1 MPSSSLPNNSMQA
14 KQKLLRIGVDTG
26 GTFTDFALYKNNALI
41 THKVLSTPDS
51 PEQAILQGI
60 DELGLKEQC
69 QTGKLL
75 VIHGSTVATNAAL
88 ENKGAKTLFV
98 TNKGLEDILTIGRQ
112 NRPDI
117 YDLKPI
123 KHAPPVPTNL
133 CSSVSGRM
141 DYQGEEIQS
150 LGADDIAQLISKIK
164 MEKPASIAICLLF
177 SYLNPDHENRIKEV
191 LGTDYFV
198 STSNEVLPEIGEYER
213 GIATWLN
220 ATLSPLMQSY
230 LSRLTKAIPQGNLSV
245 MQSSGGTIASE
256 QAAEKAI
263 HLLLSGPAGG
273 LAAALSIKQ
282 EIQCEELL
290 TFDMGGTSS
299 DVALIKDNIQLTN
312 NGSIGRYPVAVPMV
326 DMHTIGAGGGSIA
339 YLDAAKMLHVGP
351 ESAGANPGPA
361 CYRLGAQQATV
372 TDAHMLLGN
381 LQAAQFGAG
390 KVNLDPSASAHVI
403 GALAESAEITAET
416 MALGILDLAN
426 EHMAAALRKISAQR
440 GEDPKEYRL
449 CSFGGAGGLHVCALA
464 EKLGMHKAII
474 PANSGILSALG
485 MLVAPGKRE
494 LAQVIQLEKPAN
506 YKAESTDENIDDLLV
521 KANQLAKQGKSEL
534 LQEGYNHSNI
544 STDFSLDCR
553 YSGQSSSLSV
563 PLLSTSS
570 YESLIHSFHK
580 THEKNFGYRLEK
592 NVELVTLRA
601 HLHAANEKLETS
613 CLPVQNGHQSQIEN
627 FTLVHRYQIE
637 ETTGSKEPKG
647 KYLATRCYNRE
658 NLVAGQAIQG
668 PALITEKSATSWIA
682 AHWTAVVHEKGH
694 LLLDRA

>member
-1 MPSSSLPNNSMQA
+1 MQA
-14 KQKLLRIGVDTG
+14 KQTPLRIGVDTG
-26 GTFTDFALYKNNALI
+26 GTFTDFALYKDNVLI
-41 THKVLSTPDS
+41 THKVLSTANA

-60 DELGLKEQC
+60 DELGLTEQC
-69 QTGKLL
+69 QAGKLL

-117 YDLKPI
+117 YDLTPI
-123 KHAPPVPTNL
+123 KHAPPVPSNL
-133 CSSVSGRM
+133 CSGVSGRM
-141 DYQGEEIQS
+141 DYQGEEIQP
-150 LGADDIAQLISKIK
+150 LDADDMAQLISKINT
-164 MEKPASIAICLLF
+164 EKPISIAVCLLF
-177 SYLNPDHENRIKEV
+177 SYLNPEHENRIKEAI
-191 LGTDYFV
+191 GIDYFV
-198 STSNEVLPEIGEYER
+198 SASNEVLPEIGEYER

-263 HLLLSGPAGG
+263 NLLLSGPAGG

-282 EIQCEELL
+282 EVQCEGLL

-312 NGSIGRYPVAVPMV
+312 SGSIGRYPVAVPMV

-361 CYRLGAQQATV
+361 CYGLGAKQATV

-390 KVNLDPSASAHVI
+390 KVNLDPSASAYVI
-403 GALAESAEITAET
+403 DALAESVGIAAET

-474 PANSGILSALG
+474 PKNSGILSALG

-494 LAQVIQLEKPAN
+494 LAQVIQIEKPAN
-506 YKAESTDENIDDLLV
+506 YKAESTDESIDDLLV

-534 LQEGYNHSNI
+534 LQEGYNHSKI
-544 STDFSLDCR
+544 GTDFSLDCR

-563 PLLSTSS
+563 PLLSNSS

-580 THEKNFGYRLEK
+580 IHEKNFGYRLEK

-601 HLHAANEKLETS
+601 HLHAANEKIETS
-613 CLPVQNGHQSQIEN
+613 CLPVHKGHQSQIED
-627 FTLVHRYQIE
+627 FTLVDRYQTE
-637 ETTGSKEPKG
+637 EATESKEQKG
-647 KYLATRCYNRE
+647 EYRATPCYNRK
-658 NLVAGQAIQG
+658 NLVAGQTIQG